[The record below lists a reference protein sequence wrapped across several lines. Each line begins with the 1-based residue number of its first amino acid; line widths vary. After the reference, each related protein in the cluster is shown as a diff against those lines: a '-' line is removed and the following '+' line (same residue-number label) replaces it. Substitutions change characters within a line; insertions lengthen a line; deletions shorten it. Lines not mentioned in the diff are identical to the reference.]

1 MGRMHGLLFAGLTLI
16 AAQMPGAPAAQAQ
29 DARASLPAR
38 IELLPFESLTLP
50 DSAFLKGDMSAAKPV
65 TLAGELHIA
74 QGPGKRPLVVLL
86 HGSGALNGGHE
97 LWAREFAEMGV
108 STLLVD
114 AFSGRGIVATSDNQG
129 LLGRLNMILDTY
141 RALDRI
147 KDHPRVDTSRVALI
161 GFSRGGQATLYA
173 SLERF
178 HKMWNQ
184 SGVDFAAYFP
194 FYADCMT
201 TFVDDVKVK
210 PVPIRMHHGEI
221 DDYNPAPQCA
231 AYADRLK
238 AAGRDVQMTTYKD
251 AAHSFD
257 GPLGP
262 PKPTL
267 SAQSMTVRE
276 CVLKEEPLGQITNAK
291 TGQAFTYTDPCVLRG
306 PHTGYNA
313 EAAKAARASVRESLK
328 AIFKL

>member
-1 MGRMHGLLFAGLTLI
+1 MGTLRALILGGILLACGT
-16 AAQMPGAPAAQAQ
+16 GAQAQ
-29 DARASLPAR
+29 DAATASLAAR
-38 IELLPFESLTLP
+38 VELIPFESLTLP
-50 DSAFLKGDMSAAKPV
+50 DSAFLKGDRSAAKPV
-65 TLAGELHIA
+65 MLAAELHVA

-108 STLLVD
+108 STLMVD
-114 AFSGRGIVATSDNQG
+114 AFTGRGIVATSDNQA
-129 LLGRLNMILDTY
+129 LLGRLNMILDAY
-141 RALDRI
+141 RALARV
-147 KDHPRVDTSRVALI
+147 KDHPRVDASRIALI

-178 HKMWNQ
+178 HKMWND
-184 SGVDFAAYFP
+184 SGADFAAYFP

-201 TFVDDVKVK
+201 TFVDDTKVK
-210 PVPIRMHHGEI
+210 PVPIRLHHGDI

-231 AYADRLK
+231 AFVERLK
-238 AAGRDVQMTTYKD
+238 AAGRDVEMAIYKD

-257 GPLGP
+257 GPLGA

-267 SAQSMTVRE
+267 SAQSMTVRA
-276 CVLKEEPLGQITNAK
+276 CVLKEEPLGQITNTK
-291 TGQAFTYTDPCVLRG
+291 TGEAFTYADPCVQRG

-313 EAAKAARASVRESLK
+313 EAAKAARASVRADLK
-328 AIFKL
+328 TFFKM

>member
-1 MGRMHGLLFAGLTLI
+1 MAIVHRTLNLLAGLAFTL
-16 AAQMPGAPAAQAQ
+16 AATGFAQAQ
-29 DARASLPAR
+29 NATASLPAR
-38 IELLPFESLTLP
+38 IELIPFESLTLP
-50 DSAFLKGDMSAAKPV
+50 DSAFLKGDKSAAKPAL
-65 TLAGELHIA
+65 LAAELHVA

-108 STLLVD
+108 STLLID
-114 AFSGRGIVATSDNQG
+114 AFTGRGLVATSDNQG

-141 RALDRI
+141 RALGKI

-178 HKMWNQ
+178 HTMWND

-201 TFVDDVKVK
+201 TFVDDTKVK
-210 PVPIRMHHGEI
+210 PVPIRLHHGAI
-221 DDYNPAPQCA
+221 DDYNPAPQCK
-231 AYADRLK
+231 AYVDRLK
-238 AAGRDVQMTTYKD
+238 AAGANIDITTYKD

-262 PKPTL
+262 TTPTI
-267 SAQSMTVRE
+267 SPRSMTVRN
-276 CVLKEEPLGQITNAK
+276 CVLIEEPLGQITNSK
-291 TGQAFTYTDPCVLRG
+291 TGKAFTYEDPCVERG
-306 PHTGYNA
+306 PHGGYNA
-313 EAAKAARASVRESLK
+313 EGAKAARASVRETLK
-328 AIFKL
+328 AVFKL

>member
-1 MGRMHGLLFAGLTLI
+1 MIRSIVKSLLAAAWLAMSFA
-16 AAQMPGAPAAQAQ
+16 PVVQAQ
-29 DARASLPAR
+29 DAKASLPAR
-38 IELLPFESLTLP
+38 IELIPFESLTLP
-50 DSAFLKGDMSAAKPV
+50 DSAFLKGDKSAAKPAL
-65 TLAGELHIA
+65 LAAELHLA

-108 STLLVD
+108 STLMVD
-114 AFSGRGIVATSDNQG
+114 AFTGRGIIATSDNQG

-141 RALDRI
+141 RALAKI

-178 HKMWNQ
+178 HKMWNE

-201 TFVDDVKVK
+201 TFVDDTKVK
-210 PVPIRMHHGEI
+210 PATIRLHHGDI
-221 DDYNPAPQCA
+221 DDYNPAPQCK
-231 AYADRLK
+231 AYVARLK
-238 AAGRDVQMTTYKD
+238 AAGANVEMTTYKD

-257 GPLGP
+257 GPLGA
-262 PKPTL
+262 PTPTV
-267 SAQSMTVRE
+267 SAGSMTVRN
-276 CVLKEEPLGQITNAK
+276 CVLKEEPLGQITNTK
-291 TGQAFTYTDPCVLRG
+291 TGKAFNYEDPCVERG
-306 PHTGYNA
+306 PHSGYNA
-313 EAAKAARASVRESLK
+313 EGAKAARASVRETLK
-328 AIFKL
+328 AVFKL

>member
-1 MGRMHGLLFAGLTLI
+1 MKLKYLFLALAPLLL
-16 AAQMPGAPAAQAQ
+16 AQPAAAQ
-29 DARASLPAR
+29 DAKASLPAR
-38 IELLPFESLTLP
+38 IELIPFESLTLP
-50 DSAFLKGDMSAAKPV
+50 DSAFLKGDKSAAKPAL
-65 TLAGELHIA
+65 LAAELHLA

-114 AFSGRGIVATSDNQG
+114 AFTGRGIVSTSNNQG

-141 RALDRI
+141 RALEKI

-178 HKMWNQ
+178 HKMWNE

-201 TFVDDVKVK
+201 TFVDDTKVK
-210 PVPIRMHHGEI
+210 PATIRLHHGDI
-221 DDYNPAPQCA
+221 DDYNPAPQCK
-231 AYADRLK
+231 AYVARLK
-238 AAGRDVQMTTYKD
+238 AAGANVEMTTYKD

-257 GPLGP
+257 GPLGS
-262 PKPTL
+262 PTPTV
-267 SAQSMTVRE
+267 SEGSMTVRN
-276 CVLKEEPLGQITNAK
+276 CVLKEEPLGQITNTK
-291 TGQAFTYTDPCVLRG
+291 TGKAFNYEDPCVERG
-306 PHTGYNA
+306 PHSGYNA
-313 EAAKAARASVRESLK
+313 EGAKAARASVRETLK
-328 AIFKL
+328 ALFKL